1 MSYLNGFRNYH
12 STEAYAGVLPIGQN
26 SPQQCQFGLY
36 AEQISGSAFT
46 APNGHNLRSW
56 MYRIRPSVAHR
67 GDGESVEFDHWV
79 SQSDDSKTHIA
90 FDPLRW
96 NPLENIEGHWIESVR
111 TLTIAG
117 SASSQTGMSASMA
130 TLHPQQ
136 QPVLQNHDAEMLVMP
151 ISAPITLRTEY
162 GVLDVAVGSLGV
174 IPRSAFVAL
183 STEKMTQIYLLEN
196 YGAPFELPSRGAIGA
211 NGLANERDFE
221 YPTASYI
228 EQQTATWVI
237 EKREGRFREF
247 TLEHSPFDVL
257 GWHGNHAPYRY
268 DLRRFNTLG
277 SISYDHPDPSIFTV
291 LTSPSQTAGVA
302 NIDVVVF
309 GDRWLVAENTF
320 RPPWYHRNVMAEFMG
335 LIYGTYDAKPNG
347 FLPGGASL
355 HNAGSPHGPD
365 YDAFS
370 TASVSELSPHKL
382 SGTLAFMFETSV
394 PQRITSFAAN
404 ADERQNDYVDCWKDI
419 QPASF
424 IITGSKEPNK
434 KSNGQA

>member
-1 MSYLNGFRNYH
+1 MAM
-12 STEAYAGVLPIGQN
+12 EARRD
-26 SPQQCQFGLY
+26 
-36 AEQISGSAFT
+36 AEQT
-46 APNGHNLRSW
+46 
-56 MYRIRPSVAHR
+56 
-67 GDGESVEFDHWV
+67 
-79 SQSDDSKTHIA
+79 T
-90 FDPLRW
+90 
-96 NPLENIEGHWIESVR
+96 
-111 TLTIAG
+111 
-117 SASSQTGMSASMA
+117 
-130 TLHPQQ
+130 
-136 QPVLQNHDAEMLVMP
+136 
-151 ISAPITLRTEY
+151 TE
-162 GVLDVAVGSLGV
+162 
-174 IPRSAFVAL
+174 
-183 STEKMTQIYLLEN
+183 T
-196 YGAPFELPSRGAIGA
+196 
-211 NGLANERDFE
+211 
-221 YPTASYI
+221 I

-424 IITGSKEPNK
+424 IITGSKEANK